1 MDEFNILEVQDFDRI
16 IFLDRDGTI
25 NESPSNTWVTRV
37 DELRYLNLNYELL
50 RKMSE
55 LRFGFVIVT
64 NQRGLSTGALDI
76 EEYEKINLK
85 LAAKFEFESVNL
97 ITILTCPHSYSCVDC
112 RKPNPGM
119 LTYALK
125 KFHISSKACWML
137 GDQESDSQCA
147 KAAGI
152 PFKFVDNNEDEK
164 GHGMTTNQALEEILL
179 NG

>member
-25 NESPSNTWVTRV
+25 NEPPYSTWVTRV
-37 DELRYLNLNYELL
+37 DELRYLDLNYELF
-50 RKMSE
+50 RRISE

-64 NQRGLSTGALDI
+64 NQRGLSTGALNI

-85 LAAKFEFESVNL
+85 LAGKFESESINL

-125 KFHISSKACWML
+125 KFHIPSRDCWML

-147 KAAGI
+147 KAAGV
-152 PFKFVDNNEDEK
+152 PFKFVNNNKDEK
-164 GHGMTTNQALEEILL
+164 GHTITTNQALEEILL